1 MVKRQI
7 PIGLCRVHP
16 KLPDEQDEEKSNK
29 GNCRVKSVSF
39 K

>member
-1 MVKRQI
+1 MAKRQI

-16 KLPDEQDEEKSNK
+16 KFPDEQDEEKSDR
-29 GNCRVKSVSF
+29 GNCRVTSNMF